1 MTCPVLHFPRL
12 LKLGKAAAK
21 GNVSRRSPRGKYE
34 ARSCSFP
41 AAPGQERQTLLL
53 PTRQSRG
60 LAAGRCGRC
69 SRCGDSRAAGAQAC
83 PLRAAQ
89 LERVSARG
97 GGRRRPRSAPGAA
110 LSAAPAPLL
119 GGERAGGQAAGVG
132 GERGPSGRH
141 EPRAAGAARGGVEVQ
156 TLRGLGS
163 RP

>member
-89 LERVSARG
+89 LERVPAREAGGAVAHALPRGRCSPLRQPRSSAA
-97 GGRRRPRSAPGAA
+97 GGRA
-110 LSAAPAPLL
+110 
-119 GGERAGGQAAGVG
+119 AGGG